1 MIYFLCYLWIIFIY
15 ENATHLSPSACVS
28 LSKEGTRMEV
38 LPLLL
43 SRSSSSMW
51 KRTGNTKTE
60 AKGGLKKKLES
71 FTLTVGIVLKPK
83 TKIYF
88 AASPYQGG
96 FDPNVQNPTLNFFFF
111 WAFPNL
117 IASDIR
123 PDWEHWGQ
131 LLTVQIFVM
140 GAAPLTQWLACYSLM
155 LTFVSMAS
163 CGL

>member
-1 MIYFLCYLWIIFIY
+1 MLLTFPHPPVW
-15 ENATHLSPSACVS
+15 ACPR
-28 LSKEGTRMEV
+28 KGRGW
-38 LPLLL
+38 
-43 SRSSSSMW
+43 RSSLCSSPGPPPPCE
-51 KRTGNTKTE
+51 RELETPRRRLREGF
-60 AKGGLKKKLES
+60 KKKLES
-71 FTLTVGIVLKPK
+71 FTLTVGKVLKPK
-83 TKIYF
+83 IKMYF

-155 LTFVSMAS
+155 LTFVSVAS